1 MKQVYETIIGIEIH
15 VELNTKTK
23 MFCRCSADYF
33 GKEPNTHTCPVCLG
47 LPGALPFINA
57 EAIKKCIQ
65 IGLALGCTINDQSYF
80 ERKNYFYPDLAKGFQ
95 VSQLVKPLCI
105 NGTLTLD
112 SGKIIRVNRAHQ
124 EEDTGKLTHQGAET
138 LIDFNRSGVPLV
150 EVVTEPDFSSS
161 EEVREYAQ
169 KLQQIFKHLGV
180 SNADMERG
188 DMRLEANVSVR
199 PSGQKELP
207 NYRVELKNINS
218 FRFMVAAIE
227 YEVKRQTEAL
237 EKGEKLT
244 QETRGWDEDKKMTYL
259 QRSKEEA
266 HDYRYFPEPD
276 LPALSVESSEY
287 RVEEIK
293 KEMPELPTE
302 KEKRFVEK
310 YGLTTQQATILA
322 GSVKLAEYFEKA
334 VGVGKDK
341 KITATQIANFIINKN
356 PSLRSGTFPSVE
368 SEGRKIDEM
377 IQEILNKTVG
387 IVSDDIELE
396 KLAKQSIEENPKSA
410 ADYKSGKENAIQ
422 ALIGGVMRLS
432 KGKADAAML
441 TAILKDLLK

>member
-1 MKQVYETIIGIEIH
+1 
-15 VELNTKTK
+15 
-23 MFCRCSADYF
+23 
-33 GKEPNTHTCPVCLG
+33 
-47 LPGALPFINA
+47 
-57 EAIKKCIQ
+57 
-65 IGLALGCTINDQSYF
+65 
-80 ERKNYFYPDLAKGFQ
+80 
-95 VSQLVKPLCI
+95 
-105 NGTLTLD
+105 
-112 SGKIIRVNRAHQ
+112 
-124 EEDTGKLTHQGAET
+124 
-138 LIDFNRSGVPLV
+138 
-150 EVVTEPDFSSS
+150 
-161 EEVREYAQ
+161 
-169 KLQQIFKHLGV
+169 
-180 SNADMERG
+180 
-188 DMRLEANVSVR
+188 
-199 PSGQKELP
+199 
-207 NYRVELKNINS
+207 
-218 FRFMVAAIE
+218 
-227 YEVKRQTEAL
+227 
-237 EKGEKLT
+237 
-244 QETRGWDEDKKMTYL
+244 
-259 QRSKEEA
+259 
-266 HDYRYFPEPD
+266 
-276 LPALSVESSEY
+276 
-287 RVEEIK
+287 
-293 KEMPELPTE
+293 MPELPTE